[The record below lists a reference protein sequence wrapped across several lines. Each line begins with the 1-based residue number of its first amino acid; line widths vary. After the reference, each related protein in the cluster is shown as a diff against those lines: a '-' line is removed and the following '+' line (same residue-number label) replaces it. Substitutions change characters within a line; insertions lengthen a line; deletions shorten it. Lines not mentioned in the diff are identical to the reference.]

1 MALTITQAVGAGGK
15 NNPGDVRTVQ
25 TLLNNN
31 LYRLTPLA
39 PLAVDGLIGPATTG
53 TIEEFQRRALGF
65 AHPDGRVDPNGKT
78 LAELQNFETFGPG
91 QGITDADYAQTAK
104 LLGVDIATLKAV
116 ATVESQGEG
125 FLDNGEPKI
134 LFEGHWFSRF
144 TGGQYDQSHP
154 TLSHRRWT
162 EEHYRGGVE
171 EYERYREAAA
181 LDETAAMKSTS
192 WGAFQIMGFNHKDAG
207 YDSVEDF
214 VEAMQESEVR
224 QLLALAAFINK
235 KELVSYLQNKDWE
248 AFARHYNGP
257 GYARNQYDQKL
268 EEAYRRFANT

>member
-1 MALTITQAVGAGGK
+1 MALTITQAVGTGGK
-15 NNPGDVRTVQ
+15 NNPEDVRAVQ

-39 PLAVDGLIGPATTG
+39 PLAVDGLIGPVTIGA
-53 TIEEFQRRALGF
+53 IEEFQRRALGF
-65 AHPDGRVDPNGKT
+65 ARPDGRVDPEGRT
-78 LAELQNFETFGPG
+78 LVELQNAETAGLAR
-91 QGITDADYAQTAK
+91 GITDEDYARASK
-104 LLGVDIATLKAV
+104 RLGVDVATLKAV
-116 ATVESQGEG
+116 ATVESQGDG

-154 TLSHRRWT
+154 TLSYHRWT
-162 EEHYRGGVE
+162 KEHYKGGTA
-171 EYERYREAAA
+171 EYDRYREAAA

-207 YDSVEDF
+207 YDTVEDF
-214 VEAMQESEVR
+214 VEAMRESEAK
-224 QLLALAAFINK
+224 QLLALAAFIK
-235 KELVSYLQNKDWE
+235 SKELVSYLQNKDWA

-268 EEAYRRFANT
+268 EEAYHRFANT